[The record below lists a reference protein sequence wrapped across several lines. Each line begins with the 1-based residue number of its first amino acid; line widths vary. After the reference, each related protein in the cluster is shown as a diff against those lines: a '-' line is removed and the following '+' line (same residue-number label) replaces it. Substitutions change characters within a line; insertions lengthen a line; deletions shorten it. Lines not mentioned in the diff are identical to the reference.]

1 MSAPIPPPQGK
12 DRGLKWL
19 LIAVV
24 GGLGCLGLLFVAGIV
39 AAIAIP
45 NYLGMQ
51 LRAKRSELPTN
62 LDGIRVA
69 ELAYY
74 AEWDTYVPCGHPAPD
89 PASLRTQPRAWEEDP
104 AAPCFRDL
112 GWFPSG
118 PVRGVYWVEVTQ
130 PGKDGEFTAFATG
143 DMDGDGE
150 ASVYSATAGKRS
162 SQVTGNS
169 VF

>member
-1 MSAPIPPPQGK
+1 MSAPIPPPQGM

-24 GGLGCLGLLFVAGIV
+24 GGLGCLGMLFLGGIV
-39 AAIAIP
+39 VAIAIP

-62 LDGIRVA
+62 LDSIRVA
-69 ELAYY
+69 EMAYY
-74 AEWDTYVPCGHPAPD
+74 AEWDTYLPCGGPPPD
-89 PASLRTQPRAWEEDP
+89 PASLRTQPRAWEEDA

-112 GWFPSG
+112 GWSAAG

-130 PGKDGEFTAFATG
+130 PGKDGVFTAYATA
-143 DMDGDGE
+143 DLDGDGE
-150 ASVYSATAGKRS
+150 AAVYSATAGERAVR
-162 SQVTGNS
+162 VTEDS